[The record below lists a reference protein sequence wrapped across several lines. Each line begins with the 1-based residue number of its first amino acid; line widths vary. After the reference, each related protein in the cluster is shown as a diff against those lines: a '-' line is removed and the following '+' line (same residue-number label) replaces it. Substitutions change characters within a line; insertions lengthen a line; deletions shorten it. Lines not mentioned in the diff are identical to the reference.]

1 MALEQ
6 IAARL
11 ASPNFG
17 FGGMFTEQRRRAD
30 EQDAIAV
37 NAGLLSL
44 DQNYDD
50 LSQADR
56 DEVTQALLKRGATAN
71 QLLGVRDRDLARRGN
86 QLYND
91 LILGIEND
99 SLTPDQINQMTG
111 QLTDEFNVS
120 ASAIASGRQQARAVR
135 SQTRADKFIANSGID
150 EVTGLPFDDLLT
162 EGRLTRGE
170 VLKRIDDQNTSVALR
185 SIARENGLDIPEGV
199 QLTSANVVSLLD
211 KKRNLNKAR
220 EATQTTKDWSI
231 DNLPTE
237 EEREAAKKAY
247 VDAFGADGL
256 RQVTQLEASI
266 FSADNQK
273 RSANRVEFTVLW
285 DSNKLAELQ
294 GVDQETAQLMQAV
307 GMGSAS
313 TRVPVKYSM
322 VLQRGKDGTF
332 SMTDEQEAFLRS
344 YSVRAI
350 SLDPRFTYDKTF
362 KKEEIR
368 TPFRGAG
375 QEQTIETDNVTG
387 KTFKETFPSL
397 YNLRPAPTK

>member
-1 MALEQ
+1 MALDQ

-44 DQNYDD
+44 DQNYND
-50 LSQADR
+50 LSKADR

-99 SLTPDQINQMTG
+99 SLTSDQINQMTG

-135 SQTRADKFIANSGID
+135 SQNRADKFIANSGID

-170 VLKRIDDQNTSVALR
+170 VLKRIDDQN
-185 SIARENGLDIPEGV
+185 
-199 QLTSANVVSLLD
+199 
-211 KKRNLNKAR
+211 
-220 EATQTTKDWSI
+220 
-231 DNLPTE
+231 
-237 EEREAAKKAY
+237 
-247 VDAFGADGL
+247 
-256 RQVTQLEASI
+256 
-266 FSADNQK
+266 
-273 RSANRVEFTVLW
+273 
-285 DSNKLAELQ
+285 
-294 GVDQETAQLMQAV
+294 
-307 GMGSAS
+307 
-313 TRVPVKYSM
+313 
-322 VLQRGKDGTF
+322 
-332 SMTDEQEAFLRS
+332 
-344 YSVRAI
+344 
-350 SLDPRFTYDKTF
+350 
-362 KKEEIR
+362 
-368 TPFRGAG
+368 
-375 QEQTIETDNVTG
+375 
-387 KTFKETFPSL
+387 L
-397 YNLRPAPTK
+397 YRYII